1 MPYSRAGFIPVVF
14 AVALNSAWGQPN
26 VLNAGTHADTF
37 IAPAIEAMLGQHVV
51 DSGIYV
57 DYDPPA
63 SIGPAL
69 NDSTSTSASLNS
81 VSSGAVVN
89 HAPYTVI
96 NGSYCCSHGEGDD
109 ASYYQLLSTTG
120 EILSIGF
127 AEPVGGPLPAGT
139 APPTLSTSASAPN
152 SSNGGS
158 GWGIEFG
165 LSASYF
171 GLDTSAD
178 SWVSAE
184 LAGFLAALQYE
195 HPTWSWFDIKAALRQ
210 TASNWATGYSHS
222 AFGYGFIAWINA
234 NAITSPAD
242 LYLQPPGMSISNGGS
257 SLTVTLYPFRQT
269 RRSFEV
275 VYRISAS
282 YKWPLKNEYTSAD
295 IAASGGTLVFTSSGT
310 DSIPRFT
317 YTAAAA
323 GTVSLVAFTTDGLG
337 NYSRVE
343 EFSVV
348 PEVLTAPAN

>member
-1 MPYSRAGFIPVVF
+1 MLNPRTGFLPAVFVF
-14 AVALNSAWGQPN
+14 ATNSAWGLPN
-26 VLNAGTHADTF
+26 VLNAGTHADIF
-37 IAPAIEAMLGQHVV
+37 IAPAIEAMLGLHVV
-51 DSGIYV
+51 DSAIYV

-63 SIGPAL
+63 NIVQAII
-69 NDSTSTSASLNS
+69 DSTSTSTPLNS
-81 VSSGAVVN
+81 VASGAVVN
-89 HAPYTVI
+89 HAPYSVI

-109 ASYYQLLSTTG
+109 ATYYQFLSNTG
-120 EILSIGF
+120 EILSSAF
-127 AEPVGGPLPAGT
+127 AVQVGGPLPAGT
-139 APPTLSTSASAPN
+139 PPPTLSTNASAPD

-171 GLDTSAD
+171 GLDTSTD

-184 LAGFLAALQYE
+184 MAGFLVALQYE
-195 HPTWSWFDIKAALRQ
+195 HPTWAWFDIKAALRQ

-234 NAITSPAD
+234 NAISSPAN
-242 LYLQPPGMSISNGGS
+242 LYLQPPGMSISNSGA
-257 SLTVTLYPFRQT
+257 SLAVTLYPFRQA

-275 VYRISAS
+275 VYRISSS

-295 IAASGGTLVFTSSGT
+295 IAASGGTLVYTSSGT
-310 DSIPRFT
+310 DSTPRFT
-317 YTAAAA
+317 YTAGAA
-323 GTVSLVAFTTDGLG
+323 GTVNLVAFTTDGLG